1 MPFSTI
7 FSVIIDK
14 SQIVWPN
21 SSSYDLSTQE
31 AIHIVLFAVEILNS
45 FLQTFKNKNELV
57 NIYLPT

>member
-1 MPFSTI
+1 MPFSAI

-31 AIHIVLFAVEILNS
+31 AIRIFLFAVEILNS
-45 FLQTFKNKNELV
+45 FLQTFKNKKH
-57 NIYLPT
+57 

>member
-31 AIHIVLFAVEILNS
+31 AIRIFLFAVEILNS

>member
-31 AIHIVLFAVEILNS
+31 AIHIFLFAVEILNS